1 MLRNLGKIPLDHHQC
16 LTSRSRHLSDKLLG
30 LSTSRS
36 DFNAKSLVRTRK
48 AKTGRRH
55 EQAMGNH
62 NGFNRHCMDVAQA
75 PRRKFDPVMDGM
87 TDWIP
92 GELGGRTKSGCGS
105 TWIEFEVNAG
115 AATRIS

>member
-1 MLRNLGKIPLDHHQC
+1 MHF
-16 LTSRSRHLSDKLLG
+16 SDKLFG
-30 LSTSRS
+30 LSVSQSVFT
-36 DFNAKSLVRTRK
+36 AKSLVRTRK

-62 NGFNRHCMDVAQA
+62 NGFNRHCKDVAQA
-75 PRRKFDPVMDGM
+75 PRSKLDPVMDWM

-105 TWIEFEVNAG
+105 IWIEFEVNAG